1 MQCIPVC
8 GFTGTV
14 HANLPISPSG
24 ERQGWEMCFE
34 VSLLSHLL
42 SPTLGA
48 GSHALR
54 AVGLRQRATVRNPGF
69 SMELATAAT
78 PLTSWLLGQQGIPEH
93 GNPSSEPGTIQLGGQ
108 DARCAGAS
116 ASQETQKILKSHISV
131 LPNLFFPW
139 LFISPPAGPSLK
151 WLATIWTG

>member
-1 MQCIPVC
+1 
-8 GFTGTV
+8 
-14 HANLPISPSG
+14 
-24 ERQGWEMCFE
+24 MCFE

-54 AVGLRQRATVRNPGF
+54 AVGLRQHATVRNPGF
-69 SMELATAAT
+69 SMELATAAM
-78 PLTSWLLGQQGIPEH
+78 PLTSRLLGQQGTPEH
-93 GNPSSEPGTIQLGGQ
+93 GDPSSEPGTIQLGGQ

-131 LPNLFFPW
+131 FLGYSFHPLLGPHEV
-139 LFISPPAGPSLK
+139 ISNYLNRLGKERLQFGKALSHHL
-151 WLATIWTG
+151 ISFTGS